1 MSPAGCWSPLQ
12 VTPSTHTHT
21 HTNLYGCWDNLHTGT
36 NKHEIKFVTHTVN
49 SKGIPQGEGLVGGEW
64 SQSKVGQEAL
74 ALLIRRWVQGVGS
87 IKAQKCLYLKFS
99 WCTLRLC
106 YRVPKVVGIKQGGDG
121 GAYQGPNIKDVCKCK
136 KCKHYYTFPHSST
149 LRPSRSLEPVHGSI
163 SVPVTAAQAK
173 PELSLLMFLFF
184 FFFFLTSLLEYNCF
198 TMLC

>member
-1 MSPAGCWSPLQ
+1 M
-12 VTPSTHTHT
+12 
-21 HTNLYGCWDNLHTGT
+21 
-36 NKHEIKFVTHTVN
+36 
-49 SKGIPQGEGLVGGEW
+49 
-64 SQSKVGQEAL
+64 
-74 ALLIRRWVQGVGS
+74 IRRWVQGVGS

-173 PELSLLMFLFF
+173 PELSFQ
-184 FFFFLTSLLEYNCF
+184 FFLHLKFLWILFLTPLLEYNRF
-198 TMLC
+198 TMVCFFLYNKVNQLRIYIYPHIPSLLHLPPTLPIPPL